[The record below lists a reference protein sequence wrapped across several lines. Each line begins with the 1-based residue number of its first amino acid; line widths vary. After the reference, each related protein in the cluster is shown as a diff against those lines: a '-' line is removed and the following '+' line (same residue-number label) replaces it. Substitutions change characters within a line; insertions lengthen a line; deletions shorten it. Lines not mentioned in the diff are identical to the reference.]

1 MFKEW
6 WSLAKNSKWKKAS
19 LRLGITH
26 QDPKRKIKTNRI
38 RSGWRLPLNHAGRLE
53 VETKLSGYCSTL
65 SRRRYHIART
75 NIGKH
80 SIPRTNSVSNRP
92 IVPHVTVLRLWRTSN
107 LQNRSASAD
116 EARALCGLRRIQ
128 IESESLTSH
137 NGHARKPVLV
147 KWDPSLLQHPNHH
160 A

>member
-1 MFKEW
+1 MVQSGDKK
-6 WSLAKNSKWKKAS
+6 SRLKKAS
-19 LRLGITH
+19 LCLGITH
-26 QDPKRKIKTNRI
+26 QDPKSKIRTNRI
-38 RSGWRLPLNHAGRLE
+38 RSGCRLPLNHAGRLE

-80 SIPRTNSVSNRP
+80 PVPRTNSVSNKP

-116 EARALCGLRRIQ
+116 EAKALCTAVFEGFKLNLKAWLHITGPQ
-128 IESESLTSH
+128 EDLCS
-137 NGHARKPVLV
+137 
-147 KWDPSLLQHPNHH
+147 
-160 A
+160 